1 MNYNSTTEPM
11 KCCDGCGQSLPTP
24 EPTTIGH
31 AQDVFNL
38 CRFNTGSESQER
50 FEVIIL
56 DSRNHILGSEIIALG
71 SVNTVHVSPV
81 DALRPVLTTKR
92 AVSMICVHNHPS
104 GDTTPSPEDR
114 RLTERMTR
122 AASLLGIKFLDH
134 IIVTASN
141 YYSFSDAGEL

>member
-1 MNYNSTTEPM
+1 MTYNSIPEPM
-11 KCCDGCGQSLPTP
+11 KCCDGCGQALPNP

-31 AQDVFNL
+31 SRDIFNL
-38 CRFNTGSESQER
+38 CRFNLGSEVQER

-56 DSRNHILGSEIIALG
+56 DSRNSILGSAVIAMG

-81 DALRPVLTTKR
+81 DALRPVLTTER

-114 RLTERMTR
+114 RLTERM
-122 AASLLGIKFLDH
+122 AKSASLLGIRFLDH
-134 IIVTASN
+134 IIVTASA